1 MWSVKSFQ
9 LQAHAKGIT
18 IDLTLNR
25 VGWCWVSTTSY
36 YYNLYFSHI
45 VVSEVQLRDK
55 NNDVIFRTGS
65 FTVTQD
71 PDIETSKVSMSP
83 WAYIV

>member
-1 MWSVKSFQ
+1 MLVGVGCRQ
-9 LQAHAKGIT
+9 LPIT
-18 IDLTLNR
+18 II
-25 VGWCWVSTTSY
+25 
-36 YYNLYFSHI
+36 LYFSHM

-55 NNDVIFRTGS
+55 NNDVMFRTES

-83 WAYIV
+83 